1 MHDTESTVCTLYSL
15 DLYVKITTQPLGIA
29 SPIRWL
35 SLVYPLLLCVVS
47 GLHVTRAS
55 RQNNA
60 SGGYMKPSTTPPLF
74 DTVSTILSRRCHS
87 CDDTSWGSVVAAG
100 HGKMYPHISSL
111 GRNIIQ
117 TSGGQTQKRGIFP
130 NRPKHVVMKA
140 TGILPT
146 MYIIYSHLYTIC
158 SPFPLIAIIVANT
171 DVILHPPNCHA
182 MPGFIRNA
190 YLPRHHIAERGLYSV
205 LCGYVWAEM
214 VNSNQ
219 YLIISAATL
228 ATCDYHILITCS

>member
-1 MHDTESTVCTLYSL
+1 VCGQWLACDKGITSEQRLGRLHETVHHAY
-15 DLYVKITTQPLGIA
+15 
-29 SPIRWL
+29 L
-35 SLVYPLLLCVVS
+35 SLS
-47 GLHVTRAS
+47 
-55 RQNNA
+55 
-60 SGGYMKPSTTPPLF
+60 LF
-74 DTVSTILSRRCHS
+74 GIYLQHCPELCHS
-87 CDDTSWGSVVAAG
+87 CDGISWGSVVAAG